1 MATEH
6 NIQAVYKMAEQQE
19 SNLKIPTKE
28 ANTTKSESTEPAMKE
43 GKGAATAPKP
53 MPVEQETREIVSEA
67 KAMSEL
73 LARLQESLTRAGD
86 KNDSLLEAI
95 EATEARASREN
106 AAESEVRAWR

>member
-6 NIQAVYKMAEQQE
+6 NIQAVYKMADQQE
-19 SNLKIPTKE
+19 SNLKIPAKE

-43 GKGAATAPKP
+43 GKGVATAPKP